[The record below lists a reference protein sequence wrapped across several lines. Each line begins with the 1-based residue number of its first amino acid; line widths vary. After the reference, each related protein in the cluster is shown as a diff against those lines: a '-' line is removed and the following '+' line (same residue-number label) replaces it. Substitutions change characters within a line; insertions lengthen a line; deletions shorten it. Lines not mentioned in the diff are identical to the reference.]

1 LQDAKQSLKQFS
13 ALLSSALND
22 VLFQE
27 VVEKACRENP
37 WFTQE
42 SIRMAV
48 SAWVDSL
55 STDAIQRWLLDDVR
69 VAEPKKVGLI
79 LAGNIPLVG
88 LHDLLA
94 VLVSNHQAYIKP
106 ASDDTVLIQWVM
118 ELLGQANAAWQDRM
132 VLVQKMSGV
141 DALIATGSN
150 NSSRYFEYYF
160 RDIPHI
166 IRKNR
171 NSVAVLTGN
180 ESDAALRALGDD
192 VFSYYGLGCRNVSK
206 VYLPEGF
213 DPRRLLAAWDER
225 VHELRLHNRFLNNF
239 EYNLALLMVNRV
251 PHLSN
256 NALILQASA
265 EISSPLSV
273 LHYEFYND
281 LNELSDH
288 LIKSN
293 DLIQCI
299 LSEEKYLK
307 NALPFGTSQVPAL
320 WDYAD
325 GVNTLQ
331 FLQKL

>member
-1 LQDAKQSLKQFS
+1 MQDVKQSLQQFS

-22 VLFQE
+22 VSFDE
-27 VVEKACRENP
+27 VAEKACRENP
-37 WFTQE
+37 WFTRE
-42 SIRMAV
+42 SIRRAV
-48 SAWVDSL
+48 SAWVDAL
-55 STDAIQRWLLDDVR
+55 ATDAIQRWLLDHQPA
-69 VAEPKKVGLI
+69 AEPKKVGLI

-94 VLVSNHQAYIKP
+94 VLVSNHQACVKP
-106 ASDDTVLIQWVM
+106 ATDDTVLIQWVVQ
-118 ELLGQANAAWQDRM
+118 LLGQANDAWRDSII
-132 VLVQKMSGV
+132 LVQKMSGV

-213 DPRRLLAAWDER
+213 DPRKLLAAWDDR

-251 PHLSN
+251 PHFSN

-281 LNELSDH
+281 RNVLIDH
-288 LIKSN
+288 LEKSN
-293 DLIQCI
+293 DLTQCI
-299 LSEEKYLK
+299 LSEDKNIK
-307 NALPFGTSQVPAL
+307 NALPFGTSQSPAL